1 MVIDVGK
8 AVKGARCL
16 AIVMVCACCATCT
29 VTQAPDGYHIKGYSE
44 KIDSVEV
51 SPRATRSKHLRK
63 GGGRYTIGKPYRMK
77 GTRYFP
83 KEDPTYDKNGV
94 ASWYGSAFR
103 GRLTANGEVYN
114 PGHLSAAHPT
124 LPLPSYVR
132 VTNLDNG
139 SSLILRVNDRGP
151 FHQGRIIDVSRRAAE
166 MLDLKHRGTAP
177 VRVQYMG
184 RARLDGHDAPYLM
197 ASYVRK
203 RDHFPDIHRNLPNGT
218 GVMVAS
224 MKSAGDHLQRYSRS
238 LWSAKTDLVGN
249 RLSPSYGAGIDVVSA
264 FQTSAQFVMFV
275 EIGHVSFERPASGAA
290 RVRDVVTFDVKYCLD
305 KEESSHAVRDKCG
318 VLPLP
323 AGNRNERLVGVISRK
338 HPLSGYR
345 WRGKPSC
352 SRSAARL
359 SRRTKGRGACG
370 RVRRMRPAQRRVRA
384 DPYKARRQKTL
395 RIVAKTRR
403 NF

>member
-1 MVIDVGK
+1 MIIDVGK
-8 AVKGARCL
+8 AVRGARCL
-16 AIVMVCACCATCT
+16 AILMVCACCATCT
-29 VTQAPDGYHIKGYSE
+29 ITQAPHGYHIKGYSA
-44 KIDSVEV
+44 KVYGMEV
-51 SPRATRSKHLRK
+51 SPRAPHSKHIRK
-63 GGGRYTIGKPYRMK
+63 SGGRYTIGKPYRMK

-83 KEDPTYDKNGV
+83 KEDPIYDKNGV

-151 FHQGRIIDVSRRAAE
+151 FRQGRIIDVSRRAAE
-166 MLDLKHRGTAP
+166 MLDLKHRGTAG
-177 VRVQYMG
+177 VRVQYVG

-203 RDHFPDIHRNLPNGT
+203 RDHFPDIRRSLPNAT

-224 MKSAGDHLQRYSRS
+224 MRSAGDHLQRHSRP
-238 LWSAKTDLVGN
+238 LWSAKTDLVDN
-249 RLSPSYGAGIDVVSA
+249 RLNPSYGAGIDVVSA
-264 FQTSAQFVMFV
+264 FQTSAQFVMFA
-275 EIGHVSFERPASGAA
+275 EIGHVTFERPASGAA
-290 RVRDVVTFDVKYCLD
+290 SVLVTFDVKYCL
-305 KEESSHAVRDKCG
+305 EEQQSSHAERDKCG

-323 AGNRNERLVGVISRK
+323 AGNRNGRLVGVISRK

-345 WRGKPSC
+345 WRGKPSW

-359 SRRTKGRGACG
+359 SRRSKGRGACG
-370 RVRRMRPAQRRVRA
+370 RVRRIRPARRRAQA
-384 DPYKARRQKTL
+384 DPHKACRQKTL

>member
-8 AVKGARCL
+8 AVRGARCL

-29 VTQAPDGYHIKGYSE
+29 ITQAPDGYHIRGYSE
-44 KIDSVEV
+44 KVYGVEV
-51 SPRATRSKHLRK
+51 SQRAPHSKHIRK
-63 GGGRYTIGKPYRMK
+63 SGGRYTVGKPYRMK
-77 GTRYFP
+77 GAHYFP
-83 KEDPTYDKNGV
+83 KEDPIYDKNGV

-114 PGHLSAAHPT
+114 PSHLSAAHPT

-151 FHQGRIIDVSRRAAE
+151 FRQGRIIDVSRRAAE
-166 MLDLKHRGTAP
+166 MLDLKHRGTAR

-203 RDHFPDIHRNLPNGT
+203 RDHLPDIRRHLPNAT
-218 GVMVAS
+218 DVMVAS
-224 MKSAGDHLQRYSRS
+224 MRSAGDHLQRHSRS
-238 LWSAKTDLVGN
+238 LWSAKT
-249 RLSPSYGAGIDVVSA
+249 DVVSA
-264 FQTSAQFVMFV
+264 FQTSAQFAMFA
-275 EIGHVSFERPASGAA
+275 EIGRVTFERPASGAA
-290 RVRDVVTFDVKYCLD
+290 RVGDVVTFDVKYCLD
-305 KEESSHAVRDKCG
+305 EDGSSHAVRDKCG
-318 VLPLP
+318 VPPLP
-323 AGNRNERLVGVISRK
+323 AGNRNGRPVGVISRK
-338 HPLSGYR
+338 HPLSGFR
-345 WRGKPSC
+345 WPGKPSW

-359 SRRTKGRGACG
+359 SRLSKGRGACG
-370 RVRRMRPAQRRVRA
+370 RVRHIRPARRRA
-384 DPYKARRQKTL
+384 RAHPYKARRQKTL